1 MYVVYIEYRS
11 RYDNKVFKNIK
22 INIYTMDTDA
32 KTMTSYEKKK
42 PSIYKW
48 RENNKEKYNDICNKA
63 QVIYYV
69 KNKERISQRKKEW
82 YLRKKAERLAM
93 EKSEKGKLHNLF

>member
-1 MYVVYIEYRS
+1 MIAWRNLKCKC
-11 RYDNKVFKNIK
+11 DNKVFKNIK

-48 RENNKEKYNDICNKA
+48 RQNNKEKYNNLY
-63 QVIYYV
+63 VIKLKPYIMW
-69 KNKERISQRKKEW
+69 KIKRK
-82 YLRKKAERLAM
+82 LANAKKSGMHE
-93 EKSEKGKLHNLF
+93 EKLKD

>member
-1 MYVVYIEYRS
+1 
-11 RYDNKVFKNIK
+11 
-22 INIYTMDTDA
+22 MDTDA

-93 EKSEKGKLHNLF
+93 EKSEKGKKEGKTGPFEKKK